1 MRKNRFKNFAVIAAA
16 GMTALGLSICSYA
29 APQGGEGGGFS
40 GGNTGGR
47 SEVSAPSNR
56 VDDKGGREV
65 LNRNDFSGI
74 GDSGKEMAAP
84 ADRNGGINAFAFNV
98 NTAGN
103 AIYQQ
108 NTETPPEAPVD
119 ENGNPMAPLD
129 NRNGQGQQNTET
141 PPEAPV
147 DENGNPMAPLD
158 NRNGQGQQNTETPP
172 EAPVDENGNPMA
184 PLDNRNGQGQQNTET
199 PPEAPVD
206 ENGNPMAPLDNRNGQ
221 GQQMKQNAPENITK
235 LIESISDEEQKSELE
250 ELYEALQTALEKEKA
265 AINSGEETDGDS
277 RSELHEAV
285 EKARKALDDAVK
297 TYLDSTSAEDTS
309 DADSNS

>member
-29 APQGGEGGGFS
+29 APQGGEGSSFS
-40 GGNTGGR
+40 RGNTGGR

-56 VDDKGGREV
+56 EDDKGGREV
-65 LNRNDFSGI
+65 LNRNNFSGI

-84 ADRNGGINAFAFNV
+84 ADRNGGTNAFAFNV
-98 NTAGN
+98 NAAGN

-129 NRNGQGQQNTET
+129 NRNGLGQQNTET

-172 EAPVDENGNPMA
+172 EAPVGSEEHPVG
-184 PLDNRNGQGQQNTET
+184 
-199 PPEAPVD
+199 PE
-206 ENGNPMAPLDNRNGQ
+206 GRTRG
-221 GQQMKQNAPENITK
+221 
-235 LIESISDEEQKSELE
+235 
-250 ELYEALQTALEKEKA
+250 
-265 AINSGEETDGDS
+265 
-277 RSELHEAV
+277 
-285 EKARKALDDAVK
+285 
-297 TYLDSTSAEDTS
+297 
-309 DADSNS
+309 

>member
-1 MRKNRFKNFAVIAAA
+1 
-16 GMTALGLSICSYA
+16 
-29 APQGGEGGGFS
+29 
-40 GGNTGGR
+40 
-47 SEVSAPSNR
+47 
-56 VDDKGGREV
+56 
-65 LNRNDFSGI
+65 
-74 GDSGKEMAAP
+74 
-84 ADRNGGINAFAFNV
+84 
-98 NTAGN
+98 
-103 AIYQQ
+103 
-108 NTETPPEAPVD
+108 
-119 ENGNPMAPLD
+119 
-129 NRNGQGQQNTET
+129 
-141 PPEAPV
+141 
-147 DENGNPMAPLD
+147 
-158 NRNGQGQQNTETPP
+158 
-172 EAPVDENGNPMA
+172 MA

>member
-56 VDDKGGREV
+56 VDDKGGRED
-65 LNRNDFSGI
+65 LNRNNFSGI

-129 NRNGQGQQNTET
+129 NRNGQGQQSTET

-184 PLDNRNGQGQQNTET
+184 PLDNGNGQSRQMQGIQRNGGQQTS
-199 PPEAPVD
+199 
-206 ENGNPMAPLDNRNGQ
+206 GM
-221 GQQMKQNAPENITK
+221 QMKQNAPENITK

-250 ELYEALQTALEKEKA
+250 ELYEALQTALETEKD

>member
-29 APQGGEGGGFS
+29 APQGGEGSGFS

-65 LNRNDFSGI
+65 SNRNDFSCI
-74 GDSGKEMAAP
+74 GNSGKEMAAP

-103 AIYQQ
+103 AMYQQ

-147 DENGNPMAPLD
+147 DENGNPMAPFG
-158 NRNGQGQQNTETPP
+158 NGNGQSRQMQGIQRNGGQQTS
-172 EAPVDENGNPMA
+172 GM
-184 PLDNRNGQGQQNTET
+184 
-199 PPEAPVD
+199 
-206 ENGNPMAPLDNRNGQ
+206 
-221 GQQMKQNAPENITK
+221 QMKQNAPENITN

-250 ELYEALQTALEKEKA
+250 ELYEALQTALETEKA

-285 EKARKALDDAVK
+285 EKARKALYDAVK

-309 DADSNS
+309 DDDSNS

>member
-29 APQGGEGGGFS
+29 APQGGEGSGFS
-40 GGNTGGR
+40 GGNTGAR

-65 LNRNDFSGI
+65 LNRNNYSGI

-84 ADRNGGINAFAFNV
+84 ADRNGGINAFNV

-184 PLDNRNGQGQQNTET
+184 PLDNGNGQSRQMQGIQRNGGQQTS
-199 PPEAPVD
+199 
-206 ENGNPMAPLDNRNGQ
+206 GM
-221 GQQMKQNAPENITK
+221 QMKQNAPENITK

-250 ELYEALQTALEKEKA
+250 ELYEALQTAIETEKA

-297 TYLDSTSAEDTS
+297 AYLDSTSAEDTS

>member
-56 VDDKGGREV
+56 VDDKGGRED
-65 LNRNDFSGI
+65 LNRNNFSGI

-184 PLDNRNGQGQQNTET
+184 PLDNGNGQSRQMQGIQRNGGQQTS
-199 PPEAPVD
+199 
-206 ENGNPMAPLDNRNGQ
+206 GM
-221 GQQMKQNAPENITK
+221 QMMQNAPENITK

-250 ELYEALQTALEKEKA
+250 ELYEALQTALETEKD

>member
-65 LNRNDFSGI
+65 LNRNNFSGI

-184 PLDNRNGQGQQNTET
+184 PLDNRNGQSRQMQGIQRNGGQQTS
-199 PPEAPVD
+199 
-206 ENGNPMAPLDNRNGQ
+206 GM
-221 GQQMKQNAPENITK
+221 QMKQNAPENITK

>member
-29 APQGGEGGGFS
+29 APQGGEGSGFS
-40 GGNTGGR
+40 GGNAGGR

-103 AIYQQ
+103 AIY
-108 NTETPPEAPVD
+108 
-119 ENGNPMAPLD
+119 
-129 NRNGQGQQNTET
+129 
-141 PPEAPV
+141 
-147 DENGNPMAPLD
+147 
-158 NRNGQGQQNTETPP
+158 
-172 EAPVDENGNPMA
+172 
-184 PLDNRNGQGQQNTET
+184 QQNTET

>member
-29 APQGGEGGGFS
+29 APQGGEGSGFS
-40 GGNTGGR
+40 GGNAGGR

-56 VDDKGGREV
+56 VDDKGGRED
-65 LNRNDFSGI
+65 LNRNNFSGI

-103 AIYQQ
+103 AIY
-108 NTETPPEAPVD
+108 
-119 ENGNPMAPLD
+119 
-129 NRNGQGQQNTET
+129 
-141 PPEAPV
+141 
-147 DENGNPMAPLD
+147 
-158 NRNGQGQQNTETPP
+158 QQNTETPP